1 MTKYFAL
8 WTQPEDVDG
17 FENEYNRDHLPL
29 AQQLPG
35 IQRFYAAKVRDGNFY
50 RVAEL
55 EFKSIESLR
64 VALSESPAGERLSEN
79 SKHLE
84 DKYGVRVERLILD
97 D

>member
-1 MTKYFAL
+1 MAKYFAL
-8 WTQPEDVDG
+8 WTEPEDVDG

-35 IQRFYAAKVRDGNFY
+35 IRRFDAAKVRDGNFY

-55 EFKSIESLR
+55 EFDSIESLR
-64 VALSESPAGERLSEN
+64 EALHESPAGERLSEN
-79 SKHLE
+79 SKHLQS
-84 DKYGVRVERLILD
+84 KYGVRVERLVLD